1 MMKHEENFKLLQE
14 ILWPN
19 RWQSTV
25 ACVLLNRTKRAQ
37 VDKVWPSLF
46 QEAPDAKSLLLI
58 DDTRLKEI
66 LKPLGLSKVRSSRLK
81 KLAKGWIDFSIDNG
95 EPGREDFSKLCGVG
109 EYAIASDK
117 IFYRNELPEDVKD
130 HALSYYLK
138 KRKIEH
144 NKF

>member
-1 MMKHEENFKLLQE
+1 MMKLEENFKLLQE

-37 VDKVWPSLF
+37 VDKVWPVLF
-46 QEAPDAKSLLLI
+46 HEAPDAKSLLLI
-58 DDTRLKEI
+58 NDTRLMEI

-81 KLAKGWIDFSIDNG
+81 KLAKGWIDFSDDKGEID
-95 EPGREDFSKLCGVG
+95 EKDFNKLCGVG
-109 EYAIASDK
+109 EYALASDK

-138 KRKIEH
+138 RRKIEQ
-144 NKF
+144 NEF